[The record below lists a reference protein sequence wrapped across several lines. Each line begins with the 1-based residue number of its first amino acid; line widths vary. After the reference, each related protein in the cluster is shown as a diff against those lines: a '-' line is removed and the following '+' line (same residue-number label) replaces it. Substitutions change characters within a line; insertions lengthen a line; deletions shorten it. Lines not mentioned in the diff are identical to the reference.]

1 MTIDRR
7 SFLRSVGA
15 GSAATLIP
23 LVQARGHEAASVL
36 RRLDTP
42 DRLIAA
48 DLIRLDSNENPLGP
62 APEALKAITEWFG
75 EAGRYPDL
83 IYDGLTDGVSR
94 YVKVPKDHLLF
105 GSGSGEILKVAT
117 ETFVTRDRPLVT
129 AGPTFE
135 TCGNRAGELGL
146 PVKTI
151 PVDRALRL
159 DLDAMSAACD
169 GAGLV
174 FLCNPNNPT
183 GTLHSAAAL
192 RDAMTRMLRA
202 APQLMVLVDEAY
214 HEYVD
219 DPGYSTMIP
228 FALAERRVIVSRTF
242 SKAYG
247 MAGLRLGYAIARPE
261 TLEKMEPHLVSNNV
275 NQLVGAAAVASLKLP
290 GYADRERRRNS
301 EARSFAVQILTDAG
315 YQVAPPQAN
324 FLMVD
329 IRRDSKEFRE
339 ACRVRGVAVGRPFPP
354 LTTHARISIGTL
366 EEMQYAMGVITQ
378 VLRT

>member
-1 MTIDRR
+1 MSLDRR

-23 LVQARGHEAASVL
+23 LVQARGNEAYIAERWSVGPSV
-36 RRLDTP
+36 RRSVSD
-42 DRLIAA
+42 
-48 DLIRLDSNENPLGP
+48 IRLDSNENPLGP
-62 APEALKAITEWFG
+62 SPEALRAITEWFG

-83 IYDGLTDGVSR
+83 ILEGLSDDVAR
-94 YVKVPKDHLLF
+94 YVRAPKDHLLF

-117 ETFVTRDRPLVT
+117 ETFVTRERALVT

-135 TCGNRAGELGL
+135 ACGSRAKDLDL
-146 PVKTI
+146 PVRTV
-151 PVDRALRL
+151 PVDQSLRL
-159 DLDAMSAACD
+159 DLDGMAAACN

-183 GTLHSAAAL
+183 ATLHGAGAMRDTIARIL
-192 RDAMTRMLRA
+192 RT
-202 APQLMVLVDEAY
+202 APQVTVLVDEAY

-219 DPGYSTMIP
+219 DSNYSTMVP

-261 TLEKMEPHLVSNNV
+261 TLERMEPHLVSNNV

-290 GYADRERRRNS
+290 GFAERERRRNT
-301 EARSFAVQILTDAG
+301 EARKFTQDFFASAG
-315 YQVAPPQAN
+315 FTVAPSQAN

-329 IRRDSKEFRE
+329 IRRDSQEFRE
-339 ACRVRGVAVGRPFPP
+339 TCRAKGVMVGRPFPP
-354 LTTHARISIGTL
+354 LTTHARISIGTI
-366 EEMQYAMGVITQ
+366 EEMRQAVAVFRQ
-378 VLRT
+378 VLT